1 MGVKWLNMPL
11 MPHIISGSL
20 LAGDFLDFR
29 WGWSPPKKK
38 IWFQRGYEAW
48 SLPILLNNTI
58 KSIIK

>member
-29 WGWSPPKKK
+29 WGWSPPKKIGFK
-38 IWFQRGYEAW
+38 DGISSNFIEYYHQIYH
-48 SLPILLNNTI
+48 
-58 KSIIK
+58 

>member
-38 IWFQRGYEAW
+38 FGFKEGMKP
-48 SLPILLNNTI
+48 SLLQFY
-58 KSIIK
+58 

>member
-38 IWFQRGYEAW
+38 FGFKEGIEAQ
-48 SLPILLNNTI
+48 SPPILLNTTI
-58 KSIIK
+58 ISIIK